1 MFEVA
6 QATLKKNGGCSE
18 TLQASPERDNLLK
31 RVIRCAYCGM
41 PMWCRPTTMDS
52 GIIEN
57 TRGHEVML
65 SAKAREALFPAVWL
79 MTR

>member
-41 PMWCRPTTMDS
+41 PMWC
-52 GIIEN
+52 
-57 TRGHEVML
+57 
-65 SAKAREALFPAVWL
+65 
-79 MTR
+79 